1 MYMATA
7 KKNYIDNKEF
17 EKTILDYIQDNKT
30 HEEALVKM
38 LELLINNILMT
49 FKFKV
54 DYDDAR
60 QECFV
65 LCLKVLKNFTKDKG
79 SAFNYFTTVIVNNLK
94 LMYSKAKKYNNK
106 IARYRELNGDV
117 FSTPESVSPS

>member
-1 MYMATA
+1 MATA